1 MKISAEK
8 QKMQNNTGYA
18 GWKTVQRILIF
29 SNSEE
34 AAVGRLCGFPCIQ
47 KGLPVK
53 ALADI
58 NKRNGLHEPYEI

>member
-1 MKISAEK
+1 M
-8 QKMQNNTGYA
+8 G
-18 GWKTVQRILIF
+18 KTVQRILIF

-58 NKRNGLHEPYEI
+58 NKRNGLREPYEI